1 MHSFHHL
8 ICVFTGLRLTLDIGQ
23 YEYIPKIGEAAGVVV
38 VVHPGDQM
46 SFPEDEGV
54 VVLPGHRTGIAIRE
68 VGTAL
73 IQHSFLFS
81 THQSKIKNRHHRGSP
96 HILHMPFIC

>member
-1 MHSFHHL
+1 M
-8 ICVFTGLRLTLDIGQ
+8 TLDVGQ

-68 VGTAL
+68 VSTAL
-73 IQHSFLFS
+73 IQQTL
-81 THQSKIKNRHHRGSP
+81 KIGKIEGMNKRNMFH
-96 HILHMPFIC
+96 